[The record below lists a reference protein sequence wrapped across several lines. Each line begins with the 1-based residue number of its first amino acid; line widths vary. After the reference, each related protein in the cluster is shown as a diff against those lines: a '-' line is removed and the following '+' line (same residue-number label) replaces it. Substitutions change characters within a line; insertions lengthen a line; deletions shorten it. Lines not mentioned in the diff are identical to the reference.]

1 MSHEKI
7 VELELRIGELIAE
20 LNSLRKTNPG
30 TPVPNYT
37 FETLTGK
44 VTLLDLFGGKDKL
57 LAIHNMG
64 QGCRYCT
71 LWADGFNGLL
81 AHLES
86 ALSVVLLSK
95 DPPEVQRRFANA
107 RGWRFRLASHGGG
120 VYIRD
125 QSVVDGDDNF
135 PGAVV
140 YDRDGDTILRKNT
153 CVFGPGDL
161 YCTMWSL
168 LGLAGLD
175 EDEWTPQYS
184 YWKRPAE
191 LDDGGSNVLE

>member
-1 MSHEKI
+1 MSSERI
-7 VELELRIGELIAE
+7 VELEQNIGELIAE
-20 LNSLRKTNPG
+20 LNALRKSSPG

-37 FETLTGK
+37 FATLTGQ
-44 VTLLDLFGGKDKL
+44 VSLLELFGGKDKL

-71 LWADGFNGLL
+71 LWADGLNGLL

-95 DPPEVQRRFANA
+95 DPPEVQRRFGNA
-107 RGWRFRLASHGGG
+107 RGWRFRFASHGGG
-120 VYIRD
+120 AYIRE
-125 QSVVDGDDNF
+125 QSVVNGDDNF

-140 YDRDGDTILRKNT
+140 YERDGDAILRKNS

-161 YCTMWSL
+161 YCAMWSL
-168 LGLAGLD
+168 LGLAGLG
-175 EDEWTPQYS
+175 EEEWTPQYT
-184 YWKRPAE
+184 YWQRPAE
-191 LDDGGSNVLE
+191 LDDGGANVLD

>member
-1 MSHEKI
+1 MSNERI
-7 VELELRIGELIAE
+7 TELEQNIGELIAE
-20 LNSLRKTNPG
+20 LNALRKTNPG

-37 FETLTGK
+37 FETLTGQ
-44 VTLLDLFGGKDKL
+44 VTLLELFGEKDKL

-81 AHLES
+81 PHLES

-107 RGWRFRLASHGGG
+107 RGWRFRLASHGG
-120 VYIRD
+120 VAYMRE
-125 QSVVDGDDNF
+125 QSVCNEEDNF

-140 YDRDGDTILRKNT
+140 YERDGDTVLRKNT

-161 YCTMWSL
+161 YCVMWSL

-175 EDEWTPQYS
+175 EEEWTPQYT
-184 YWKRPAE
+184 YWQRPAE
-191 LDDGGSNVLE
+191 LDDGGKNVLD

>member
-1 MSHEKI
+1 MSSERI
-7 VELELRIGELIAE
+7 VELERNIGELIAE
-20 LNSLRKTNPG
+20 LNALRKFSLG

-37 FETLTGK
+37 FATLTGQ
-44 VTLLDLFGGKDKL
+44 VTLLELFGGKDKL

-71 LWADGFNGLL
+71 LWADGLNGLL

-95 DPPEVQRRFANA
+95 DPPEVQRRFGNA

-120 VYIRD
+120 AYIRE
-125 QSVVDGDDNF
+125 QSVVNGDENF

-140 YDRDGDTILRKNT
+140 YERDGDAILRKNS

-161 YCTMWSL
+161 YCAMWSL

-175 EDEWTPQYS
+175 EEEWTPQYT
-184 YWKRPAE
+184 YWQRPAE
-191 LDDGGSNVLE
+191 LDDGGANVLD